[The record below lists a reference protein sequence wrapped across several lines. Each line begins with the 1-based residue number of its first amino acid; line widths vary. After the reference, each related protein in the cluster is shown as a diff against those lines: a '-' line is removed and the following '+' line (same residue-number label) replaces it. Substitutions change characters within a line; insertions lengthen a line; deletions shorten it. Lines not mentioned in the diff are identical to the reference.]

1 MGEFRA
7 HCIKDKDRR
16 HLTCGGQ
23 GTVMRGAK
31 TVVINGRGV
40 RNAIRGKNS
49 AHAAP
54 PFPKCPPHVGFPMV
68 SDVSKT
74 VFAEGRG
81 ICRETDSISMATSHA
96 PCTQAEA
103 SEGNLTVFVGG

>member
-7 HCIKDKDRR
+7 HCINDKDRI
-16 HLTCGGQ
+16 HSSCGGQ

-40 RNAIRGKNS
+40 RLAIRGRNS
-49 AHAAP
+49 HQASS
-54 PFPKCPPHVGFPMV
+54 PFPECPPHEGFPNI
-68 SDVSKT
+68 SDVSQT

-81 ICRETDSISMATSHA
+81 ICRELDMISISSISN
-96 PCTQAEA
+96 PCTQALA
-103 SEGNLTVFVGG
+103 SEGNLTVFVG

>member
-1 MGEFRA
+1 MA
-7 HCIKDKDRR
+7 P
-16 HLTCGGQ
+16 TP
-23 GTVMRGAK
+23 
-31 TVVINGRGV
+31 INTANEWV
-40 RNAIRGKNS
+40 SN
-49 AHAAP
+49 
-54 PFPKCPPHVGFPMV
+54 V

-81 ICRETDSISMATSHA
+81 ICRETDSISMATSNA